1 MVFDSDLH
9 VIEPADLFT
18 SVGIDIP
25 GWGWNGITL
34 PRPATEVIAHRLPD
48 APSEWPVD
56 DDAYTNGLAA
66 HYAEAKRDSF
76 GPRSTLAACKREG
89 IDGACLFP
97 TRASSLAGAD
107 DVPLDLLRAGLQR
120 YNNWV
125 REYAAAGAPVLS
137 AVAAVSLQDVDLAI
151 DVVRDVGTRGF
162 VGVVTRPNP
171 MKGRRWD
178 HPDYRAFYAELVK
191 YRLPLIL
198 HEGTGAH
205 LPTLGLDRAT
215 TYLEAHA
222 MSHPFEAMSAVLQ
235 FTMGGVFE
243 RFPTLKV
250 GFFEC
255 GAGWLP
261 YWLDRLDDHAL
272 GIFGAKENRLL
283 RRPSFYFKRQGFV
296 TMDPS
301 EELHGIKEAGLEGN
315 VLFASDY
322 PHGDSA
328 YPYSV
333 RTARAAAGELWRN
346 VSVLNAERFWIAS

>member
-1 MVFDSDLH
+1 VIFDSDMH

-18 SVGIDIP
+18 SVGIDLP
-25 GWGWNGITL
+25 GWGWNGLTL
-34 PRPATEVIAHRLPD
+34 PTHRLPD

-56 DDAYTNGLAA
+56 PDAYTNGIAASYSLA
-66 HYAEAKRDSF
+66 HWDDF
-76 GPRSTLAACKREG
+76 GPGSTIVACRREG
-89 IDGACLFP
+89 IDAAVLFP

-107 DVPLDLLRAGLQR
+107 DVPRELLIKGLGR
-120 YNNWV
+120 YNDWV
-125 REYAAAGAPVLS
+125 RDFATRGAPILN
-137 AVAAVSLQDVDLAI
+137 AVGAFSMQETDLAVSTVSYCGAE
-151 DVVRDVGTRGF
+151 GF
-162 VGVVTRPNP
+162 VGMVTRPNP
-171 MKGRRWD
+171 MRGRRWD
-178 HPDYRAFYAELVK
+178 HPDYFPVYEALCK

-215 TYLEAHA
+215 TYLEGHA

-235 FTMGGVFE
+235 FTVGGIFH
-243 RFPTLKV
+243 RFPELRV
-250 GFFEC
+250 GFFES

-272 GIFGAKENRLL
+272 GIFGAREYRLPN
-283 RRPSFYFKRQGFV
+283 RPSFYFKRQGFV

-301 EELHGIKEAGLEGN
+301 EELHGIEEAGLAAN

-322 PHGDSA
+322 PHGDSI

-333 RTARAAAGELWRN
+333 RTARAAAGKLWGR
-346 VSVLNAERFWIAS
+346 VSWGNAERFWLPR